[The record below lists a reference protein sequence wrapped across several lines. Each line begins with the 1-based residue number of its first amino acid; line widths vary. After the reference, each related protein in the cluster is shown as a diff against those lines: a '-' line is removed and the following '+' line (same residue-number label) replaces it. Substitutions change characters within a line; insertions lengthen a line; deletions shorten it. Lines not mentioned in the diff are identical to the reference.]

1 MTASNVSDACEFVGD
16 GFMEYA
22 LDTNNNKAFPDVRDG
37 LKPGARACL
46 WEMYSHGYTHDKPHV
61 KSAKIAGGII
71 ASLWPHGSDAVY
83 ETFARMSQD
92 FTENVPEVDFHGA
105 NGSMAM
111 GGDDIGASRYTEARM
126 SKMAEDYML
135 EGVKEDA
142 VDMIPNFLEDS
153 EWPSVMPSVFPRL
166 LVNGYQGIG
175 VSISG
180 YMCGHNL
187 SEVID
192 LLVKGISGKTV
203 DWGGLMPDFP
213 TGGVLVNPKDIRKIN
228 ETGRGKVVLEAKYE
242 ISGSTI
248 TFTEMPYQVY
258 IESVIEEIKKAV
270 EDGDVLGIK
279 PGGVYNASDKD
290 GIRLVIECSRTYD
303 PKEVL
308 SALLSCTSLRQ
319 TYNIIQRAIVSKTPE
334 LLTTEQVAKEYI
346 AHNKEC
352 IRRVCQHRI
361 ADADE
366 KIELIDA
373 ILAVLNDT
381 GGVMSGIM
389 SSDDPEEFLKNS
401 LGINQRQARYIL
413 SSNLSRFTKASK
425 EKLESDR
432 AWIVASR
439 AQQSKIVSSDAEL
452 GKELVRRLKK
462 LDKEYGTFRKT
473 MIGEPSASFSTSFN
487 KYIVKLDGDVMRKEK
502 STDGLQDT
510 DFILLASDDG
520 KAFRVKVSDV
530 TDGCNASMLVGGK
543 RRVVAM
549 NSDDLVIV
557 TQDGKVKSV
566 DMTTEAAG
574 NVRNTVG
581 IPMCKKPALYC
592 GLAESGLS
600 VEFESGK
607 IVRLDRAAMQKASF
621 SHGGFKIPR
630 CPVGQKI
637 VSVKELSKK

>member
-111 GGDDIGASRYTEARM
+111 GGDDIGASRYTEARL

-135 EGVKEDA
+135 DGLKENA

-192 LLVKGISGKTV
+192 LLVKDISGKTA

-213 TGGVLVNPKDIRKIN
+213 TGGVLVNPGDIRKIN
-228 ETGRGKVVLEAKYE
+228 ETGRGKVILEARYE

-270 EDGDVLGIK
+270 ESGDVLGIK
-279 PGGVYNASDKD
+279 SGGVYNASDKD
-290 GIRLVIECSRTYD
+290 GIRLVVECSKAYD
-303 PKEVL
+303 TNEVL
-308 SALLSCTSLRQ
+308 SVLLSCTSLRQ

-334 LLTTEQVAKEYI
+334 LLTTQQVANEYI
-346 AHNKEC
+346 SHNKEC
-352 IRRVCQHRI
+352 IRRVCEHRI
-361 ADADE
+361 KEADE

-373 ILAVLNDT
+373 VLAVLSNT
-381 GGVMSGIM
+381 ACVVSGIA
-389 SSDDPEEFLKNS
+389 SANDPEEFLMS
-401 LGINQRQARYIL
+401 SIGINQRQAKYIL
-413 SSNLSRFTKASK
+413 SSSISKFTKASK
-425 EKLESDR
+425 KKLESDR

-439 AQQSKIVSSDAEL
+439 AQQSKIISSDVEL

-462 LDKEYGTFRKT
+462 LDKEYGAQRRTLVGKLTLSFN
-473 MIGEPSASFSTSFN
+473 ASFNRYS
-487 KYIVKLDGDVMRKEK
+487 IKLDGNVIRKEK
-502 STDGLQDT
+502 STDGFLDT
-510 DFILLASDDG
+510 DFILLASNDG
-520 KAFRVKVSDV
+520 KVFRIRASDV
-530 TDGCNASMLVGGK
+530 TDGCNASMLIGGG
-543 RRVVAM
+543 RDVVAM
-549 NSDDLVIV
+549 NSDNLIIV
-557 TQDGKVKSV
+557 TEDGKVKSV
-566 DMTTEAAG
+566 DMMEGASG
-574 NVRNTVG
+574 SVRNIAG
-581 IPMCKKPALYC
+581 MAMCKKRTLYC
-592 GLAESGLS
+592 GLAEHGLV
-600 VEFESGK
+600 VEFDGGK
-607 IVRLDRAAMQKASF
+607 VIHLENCDIRKASF
-621 SHGGFKIPR
+621 SHGGFKIPKS
-630 CPVGQKI
+630 PAGKKI
-637 VSVKELSKK
+637 KLVQEAQGK